1 MPDDQFKNRLIL
13 VVDDE
18 ERMVRFIRLNLE
30 HDGFKVIEAFN
41 GTKAI
46 NQVRS
51 NLPDLVLLDI
61 MMPDMDGFEVLR
73 IIRETSNVP
82 VIMLTAKGEEDDRVR
97 GLELGA
103 DDYVTKPF
111 SPRELVSRVRAVLRR
126 TETTGVSTHGLIEVD
141 ERLKL
146 DFERREIWVDGELVK
161 LRPTE
166 YRLLYHLVQNAGWVV
181 THDQILAKVWGYE
194 YRDEPHYVRLYIN
207 YLRKKLEEDPANP
220 KYILTERGVGYRFVD
235 FRRKDFHR
243 KPVISLTHEL
253 TKKFF
258 NLAGDRFNRHQG
270 QCPCIYAA
278 NWQGGNGYC
287 KG

>member
-1 MPDDQFKNRLIL
+1 MSDGQYKNRRIL

-18 ERMVRFIRLNLE
+18 ERIVRFIRLNLE
-30 HDGFKVIEAFN
+30 HDGFQVIEAYRGN
-41 GTKAI
+41 EAI
-46 NQVRS
+46 QRLRDAIPDLILLDVM
-51 NLPDLVLLDI
+51 LPDI
-61 MMPDMDGFEVLR
+61 DGFEVLKMV
-73 IIRETSNVP
+73 REISSIP

-126 TETTGVSTHGLIEVD
+126 NEAVSGGMHGLIEVD
-141 ERLKL
+141 EHLKI
-146 DFERREIWVDGELVK
+146 DFERREIWLDGELVK

-181 THDQILAKVWGYE
+181 THDQLLAKVWGYE

-207 YLRKKLEEDPANP
+207 YLRQKLEKNPADP

-235 FRRKDFHR
+235 FRR
-243 KPVISLTHEL
+243 
-253 TKKFF
+253 
-258 NLAGDRFNRHQG
+258 Q
-270 QCPCIYAA
+270 
-278 NWQGGNGYC
+278 
-287 KG
+287 KGTGTNV